1 MWTSVNTRPE
11 RSAGAVTRPVPRIPA
26 CKSVPP
32 PPPFLPPTMSCR
44 LFAFH
49 RNTLALSHT
58 VANLCGFLGWKAM
71 AYTSSVWPWTSTSG
85 IWGGGGG
92 CRVHAHA
99 DGARGTGLT
108 FRSGCPDPTLVF
120 FTRSPDPTCPSLLYP
135 PRQLVSPPLCCP
147 RSTPHLLC
155 DLPDLASVGSRHNV
169 VAARPRVQGA
179 EGAGGGLPHLLEL
192 RGGGRGEG
200 ESGQRGGRKG
210 SDKKY
215 TCIHTFILP
224 LSPPTPRSS

>member
-1 MWTSVNTRPE
+1 MWGSVNGRPE
-11 RSAGAVTRPVPRIPA
+11 RPAGAGIKPVPRIPA
-26 CKSVPP
+26 CKSVPTTQYVCLSSP
-32 PPPFLPPTMSCR
+32 PPPLPSIRPSPPFPHTMSCR

-120 FTRSPDPTCPSLLYP
+120 FHEKPRTYLPLFVISSQATCLAPFVLS
-135 PRQLVSPPLCCP
+135 QIHTAPPL
-147 RSTPHLLC
+147 
-155 DLPDLASVGSRHNV
+155 
-169 VAARPRVQGA
+169 
-179 EGAGGGLPHLLEL
+179 
-192 RGGGRGEG
+192 
-200 ESGQRGGRKG
+200 
-210 SDKKY
+210 
-215 TCIHTFILP
+215 
-224 LSPPTPRSS
+224 